1 MEMNEAME
9 TIQVQKAYMSSMV
22 KQLELLE
29 HTIQQNSLAKETLEG
44 LKDAEEGT
52 EILIPVGAST
62 KAYGTLKGIKNV
74 IVDIGSGIEMEM
86 TVEDAIEHHGSLVVK
101 LTEEKGKMTTK
112 LRELE
117 QSTASL
123 SNMVERSYMEQMQ
136 QQGMAA
142 PPGQGQNP
150 FA

>member
-22 KQLELLE
+22 KQLDIIE
-29 HTIQQNSLAKETLEG
+29 HMMHQNTLAKETLEG
-44 LKDAEEGT
+44 LKGREEGT

-62 KAYGTLKGIKNV
+62 KAYATLKGLSHV
-74 IVDIGSGIEMEM
+74 IVDIGSGVEMEM
-86 TVEDAIEHHGSLVVK
+86 TVDKAIEHHGSQVEK
-101 LTEEKGKMTTK
+101 LTEEKGKLTSK

-123 SNMVERSYMEQMQ
+123 SNAVERAYAEQMQ
-136 QQGMAA
+136 RSYAQHQ
-142 PPGQGQNP
+142 GQGQNL
-150 FA
+150 FN